1 LDLLVLFIK
10 NWPDASCVGIGT
22 KKGLGDMEGLSKG
35 KEKLLNVL
43 HAEFLDVVECYVQ
56 GVFLRLGGFALVLVR

>member
-1 LDLLVLFIK
+1 MLPWCNELGLCLFCLFK
-10 NWPDASCVGIGT
+10 NWPDAPCVGIGT

-35 KEKLLNVL
+35 KEKLVNVL

-56 GVFLRLGGFALVLVR
+56 ECS